1 MKDDARPAVEVSDL
15 TKVFGRFTAVDRV
28 SFQVRPGEVFGF
40 LGPNGAGKT
49 TTIKI
54 LAGLLLPTSGRGSV
68 AGFDLATET
77 EAIKHHIGYMS
88 QLFSLYGDL
97 TVEENIGFFSGLYS
111 VPQTRR
117 AERRDWVLR
126 MAGLEAAR
134 TQLTRELS
142 LGWKQRLALG
152 CAVIHEP
159 PILFLDEPTSGVD
172 PISRRRF
179 WDLIYDL
186 AATGTTVFVTTHY
199 MEEAEYCHRLALM
212 NRGRLIALDSPA
224 NLRAQAPGALYRV
237 ATADSPRAVAAL
249 RDQPGVG
256 EVAMFGRDVHVT
268 LAGPAGAPAGAAAD
282 RDAQTIGAQLT
293 AAHVPWSAIEPI
305 APSLEDVFVARV
317 RAEGGAPIE

>member
-1 MKDDARPAVEVSDL
+1 MRDDAQPAVEVENLS
-15 TKVFGRFTAVDRV
+15 KVFGRFTAVDRV
-28 SFQVRPGEVFGF
+28 SFSVRQGEVFGF

-54 LAGLLLPTSGRGSV
+54 LAGLLLPTAGRGSV
-68 AGFDLATET
+68 AGYDLATQT
-77 EAIKHHIGYMS
+77 EAIKRHIGYMS

-97 TVEENIGFFSGLYS
+97 TVEENIEFFSGLYS
-111 VPQTRR
+111 VPRARR

-126 MAGLEAAR
+126 MAGLESAQ

-172 PISRRRF
+172 PIARRRF

-186 AATGTTVFVTTHY
+186 AGGGTTVFVTTHY
-199 MEEAEYCHRLALM
+199 MEEAEYCDRLALM

-224 NLRAQAPGALYRV
+224 ELRAKATGALFRV
-237 ATADSPRAVAAL
+237 ATADSPRAVAVL
-249 RDQPGVG
+249 RDQPEVA
-256 EVAMFGRDVHVT
+256 EVAMFGRDLHVT
-268 LAGPAGAPAGAAAD
+268 LAAGAEHAPAAGE
-282 RDAQTIGAQLT
+282 RTIGAHLG
-293 AAHVPWSAIEPI
+293 AAQVPYSAIEPI
-305 APSLEDVFVARV
+305 APSLEDVFVALV